1 MFYREYQIMNTNT
14 IPFQITSRETRF
26 EETIGIRS
34 PIRMALASVL
44 VAILFLTGPVLGDTI
59 STATP
64 PGMNLSIDPG
74 EDFFS
79 YANYHWVAD
88 HPVPEDNKFYTAFEE
103 VKETVDNRVTNLV
116 EEAASDYDAEK
127 GTPRQLLGSFYR
139 AALNDESNARTG
151 LAPVQDELDEIA
163 GASDRSE
170 IRIVTSNLT
179 ARGLDPFFILY
190 IDENPEKRKELVA
203 TIEKGD
209 FTIRFPPFYELEF
222 DEAIRVQ
229 DLMKEYVTTTFMDQG
244 MDHGLASDA
253 ADVVFRIERR
263 MAQAEMGMNTSHAN
277 SSEELKAGTYQ
288 VEDLNTLFPGI
299 NWDAL
304 LDKSGRPDLEE
315 IYVMNPHYLREIG
328 RILSSEPVEDLKLFL
343 TWRVLQYAAPFAT
356 PDMQERYYEFYDVK
370 LSKGEVTPQ
379 KDRVFDIMNLYLGN
393 PIAHLYVDRYFSA
406 SDKAKAEE
414 IITNIREV
422 MRERV
427 QNLSWM
433 SQETKDIALLKMD
446 YLKEQAGYPEEWGQY
461 RNLTIEDTSYL
472 ENMLALTEY
481 FTNGS
486 LQLSGEPSDPDV
498 WYVSPHGVEA
508 HYDLVHNRIIAPAG
522 FLNPPFFDPMV
533 DDAWNYGSFGWV
545 YGHEL
550 IHMIDIGGQ
559 QYHPDG
565 KKENWWTDSDA
576 NQYFHAAWPL
586 IMQVNSTQVLDNLTL
601 NGTQML
607 IESSA
612 DLGGLTLAY
621 HAFLKSRSD
630 SDSLDTP
637 GIDGLT
643 DRQRFFVAFAQAMRG
658 NITDD
663 NLRNVTAT
671 EDHPWNEFRVNTI
684 PYHLDPFYEAFPDIN
699 QGDTL
704 YLNETDRARLW

>member
-1 MFYREYQIMNTNT
+1 MFFKEYLIMNTHINHSHMR
-14 IPFQITSRETRF
+14 SRET
-26 EETIGIRS
+26 ETHTSIMTSSCLR
-34 PIRMALASVL
+34 LVLLSVL
-44 VAILFLTGPVLGDTI
+44 CSILLLTWTVPADPI
-59 STATP
+59 SLATP
-64 PGMNLSIDPG
+64 PGMNLSVDPG
-74 EDFFS
+74 VDFFS
-79 YANYHWVAD
+79 YANYHWIAD
-88 HPVPEDNKFYTAFEE
+88 HPVPKDQKFYTAFEE
-103 VKETVDNRVTNLV
+103 VKDMVDNRVRSLV
-116 EEAASDYDAEK
+116 EDAATDYSAEK

-139 AALNDESNARTG
+139 AALNDESNAKTG
-151 LAPVQDELDEIA
+151 LTPIQDELDEIA
-163 GASDRSE
+163 QASDRSE
-170 IRIVTSNLT
+170 IRVITSNLT

-190 IDENPEKRKELVA
+190 IDENPEKRQELIA
-203 TIEKGD
+203 TVETGD
-209 FTIRFPPFYELEF
+209 FTIRFPPFYELAF
-222 DEAIRVQ
+222 DEAVRVQ
-229 DLMKEYVTTTFMDQG
+229 NLMKEYVASTFMDQG
-244 MDHGLASDA
+244 MDADSARNA

-263 MAQAEMGMNTSHAN
+263 MAQAEMGLNTSHAN

-288 VEDLNTLFPGI
+288 AADLKILFPGI
-299 NWDAL
+299 NWNAL
-304 LDKSGRPDLEE
+304 FEKSGRPDLKE
-315 IYVMNPHYLREIG
+315 IYVTNPNYLREVG
-328 RILSSEPVEDLKLFL
+328 RILSSEPVDDLKLFL
-343 TWRVLQYAAPFAT
+343 TWRVLQYAAPYAT
-356 PDMQERYYEFYDVK
+356 PDMQDRYYRFYDVK
-370 LSKGEVTPQ
+370 LSKGEITPQ

-393 PIAHLYVDRYFSA
+393 PIAHLYVDKYFSA

-414 IITNIREV
+414 IIRNIREV

-433 SQETKDIALLKMD
+433 SQETKDTALKKMD
-446 YLKEQAGYPEEWGQY
+446 LLKEQAGYPEEWGQY
-461 RNLTIEDTSYL
+461 RNLTIGDTSYL
-472 ENMLALTEY
+472 ENMLALNEY

-559 QYHPDG
+559 QYRPDG
-565 KKENWWTDSDA
+565 KKENWWTDDDA
-576 NQYFHAAWPL
+576 NRYFHAAWPL
-586 IMQVNSTQVLDNLTL
+586 IIQVNETPVLDNLTL

-621 HAFLKSRSD
+621 HAFIRSRTAP
-630 SDSLDTP
+630 DSLDTP

-658 NITDD
+658 NITDED
-663 NLRNVTAT
+663 LRNVTT
-671 EDHPWNEFRVNTI
+671 SEDHPWNRYRVNII
-684 PYHLDPFYEAFPDIN
+684 PFHLDEFYEAFPDIN
-699 QGDTL
+699 PGDPL
-704 YLNETDRARLW
+704 YLNETERARLW